1 MRAPR
6 LSISILAAVLV
17 VLAAM
22 AIAGCGSDDG
32 DESTQTTGSEPAT
45 TSAKPPPPAPA
56 GATAQTCDTHAVDAE
71 ALRVTGVSCGEGR
84 KTMFAWQRAESCAAT
99 GGTSRSACSVNSYR
113 CLSLQVD
120 PGLAVSCARSGRS
133 IVFIAKR

>member
-6 LSISILAAVLV
+6 LSIAVLAAVLV
-17 VLAAM
+17 VLTAM
-22 AIAGCGSDDG
+22 VIAGCGSDDG
-32 DESTQTTGSEPAT
+32 DESTTGPEPAT
-45 TSAKPPPPAPA
+45 TSAKPPPAAPA
-56 GATAQTCDTHAVDAE
+56 GATAKACDTHAVDAE
-71 ALRVTGVSCGEGR
+71 ALRVTGGSCGEGR
-84 KTMFAWQRAESCAAT
+84 KTMFAWQRAESC
-99 GGTSRSACSVNSYR
+99 GVIGDTSRGACSVNSYR